1 MPIQELVEYFND
13 RLEREHQSRFRPF
26 ILKEGKAI
34 GLFGPIRIDSIFSP
48 LRLTLK
54 PEVIV
59 GHTAHISVSPNKISP
74 LYANE
79 IETLLADNSGSVG
92 DFDSIINFD
101 RLSRTVHMLNY
112 LVLAHLQGV
121 LFLEVDP
128 RHILGIKQ
136 DHGAY
141 FEDVIRQCGLETKNV
156 AIVLAVNSQYAPY
169 HKELVN
175 GLSNYRHRGY
185 QIALKL
191 DYLSQKT
198 EASDLI
204 RKVSPNYV
212 SLSAQNMEDQEH
224 DQNLLTRLIQFTAL
238 VELSGGQ
245 SILHQI
251 NDKKSDS
258 LARNTHFN
266 VVEGDYYKTIPLD
279 YFSHS
284 PLDQYGLE
292 VSYL

>member
-74 LYANE
+74 LYATE
-79 IETLLADNSGSVG
+79 IETLLADNSGPAG

-156 AIVLAVNSQYAPY
+156 AIVLTVNSQYAPY
-169 HKELVN
+169 HQELIR
-175 GLSNYRHRGY
+175 GLSNYKYRGY

-204 RKVSPNYV
+204 RKVFPNYV
-212 SLSAQNMEDQEH
+212 SLSAQDMEDQEH
-224 DQNLLTRLIQFTAL
+224 DHNLLTRLTQFTAL
-238 VELSGGQ
+238 GELSGGQ

-266 VVEGDYYKTIPLD
+266 VVEGDYYKTISLD

-284 PLDQYGLE
+284 QLDQYGLE
-292 VSYL
+292 VSHF

>member
-1 MPIQELVEYFND
+1 M
-13 RLEREHQSRFRPF
+13 
-26 ILKEGKAI
+26 
-34 GLFGPIRIDSIFSP
+34 
-48 LRLTLK
+48 
-54 PEVIV
+54 
-59 GHTAHISVSPNKISP
+59 
-74 LYANE
+74 
-79 IETLLADNSGSVG
+79 LADNSGPAG

-101 RLSRTVHMLNY
+101 RLSRTLHMLNY

-128 RHILGIKQ
+128 RHILGIKL

-212 SLSAQNMEDQEH
+212 SLSAQNM
-224 DQNLLTRLIQFTAL
+224 
-238 VELSGGQ
+238 
-245 SILHQI
+245 
-251 NDKKSDS
+251 
-258 LARNTHFN
+258 
-266 VVEGDYYKTIPLD
+266 
-279 YFSHS
+279 
-284 PLDQYGLE
+284 
-292 VSYL
+292 